1 VLLVCGRFVSATPL
15 AELAE
20 RFLVDD
26 VRAEELPP
34 SYNVAPTDPVY
45 GIAEHEGKRAIGT
58 FRWGLVPPGG
68 QGPRPINARAET
80 LLERPLFREAFAR
93 RRCLLP
99 ADGFYEWQARAGKKQ
114 PYLIS
119 PRHDGVLALA
129 GLWSRHGDERT
140 CAIITTEANGVVGQL
155 HERMPV
161 ILPGDHWE
169 QWLDRTEHDVAQ
181 LGSLLLPAPDDLLQV
196 HPVSSAVNSVRN
208 NGPELVR
215 PIVDEGGRT

>member
-1 VLLVCGRFVSATPL
+1 MCGRFVSATPL

-26 VRAEELPP
+26 VRAEGLPA

-45 GIAEHEGKRAIGT
+45 AVAEHDGKRLLGT
-58 FRWGLVPPGG
+58 FRWGLVPP

-93 RRCLLP
+93 RRCLIP
-99 ADGFYEWQARAGKKQ
+99 ADGFYEWQAHEGRKQ

-119 PRHDGVLALA
+119 PRDGGVLALA
-129 GLWSRHGDERT
+129 GLWSSKEAST
-140 CAIITTEANGVVGQL
+140 CAIITTGANHVVGAL

-161 ILPGDHWE
+161 ILPPEHWE
-169 QWLDRTEHDVAQ
+169 LWLDRTEHDVAE
-181 LGSLLLPAPDDLLQV
+181 LSALLLPAPDELLQL
-196 HPVSSAVNSVRN
+196 HPVSSEVNSVRN
-208 NGPELVR
+208 NGPDLVR
-215 PIVDEGGRT
+215 PIQLP

>member
-1 VLLVCGRFVSATPL
+1 MCGRFVSATPL

-20 RFLVDD
+20 RFLVEE
-26 VRAEELPP
+26 VRTEELPP

-45 GIAEHEGKRAIGT
+45 GIVEHDGRRLLGT
-58 FRWGLVPPGG
+58 FRWGLTRPRDG
-68 QGPRPINARAET
+68 GPRPINARAET

-99 ADGFYEWQARAGKKQ
+99 ADGFYEWRARGGAKQ

-119 PRHDGVLALA
+119 PRHGGVLALA
-129 GLWSRHGDERT
+129 GLWSSRQEEAST
-140 CAIITTEANGVVGQL
+140 CAIITTTANHLVGRL

-161 ILPGDHWE
+161 ILFAHHWE
-169 QWLDRTEHDVAQ
+169 LWLDRTEHDVTK
-181 LGSLLLPAPDDLLQV
+181 LSSLLLPADDALLQL

-208 NGPELVR
+208 NGPDLVR
-215 PIVDEGGRT
+215 PV